1 MKSEISFI
9 IESIFFIIESK
20 IDSFIIESI
29 ILIRCF
35 GSMPSM
41 TVSSEYQAIAGS
53 LISSSIKLI
62 DGDER
67 IIF

>member
-1 MKSEISFI
+1 MKSEIFFI

-29 ILIRCF
+29 IRIQCF
-35 GSMPSM
+35 ISMPSM
-41 TVSSEYQAIAGS
+41 TVSSECQAIAGS